1 MSDIPVKPRRNRRA
15 ATRFV
20 RKLWKRQGGVPRQL
34 VTDKL
39 PSDPVARREEV
50 PSVVCVTAQYAN
62 NRDEGSHQP
71 TRQREYQMR
80 PSSPPVIC
88 SGSPLFMAS
97 SRICSEPVATVHH
110 RLLRRRVFVEW
121 AVLTCPTET
130 TEAAELGTSVHIVSS
145 NLTKT
150 SCKYDKKRG

>member
-50 PSVVCVTAQYAN
+50 PSVVRVTAQYAN

-80 PSSPPVIC
+80 RFKSA
-88 SGSPLFMAS
+88 GHLQRF
-97 SRICSEPVATVHH
+97 
-110 RLLRRRVFVEW
+110 
-121 AVLTCPTET
+121 
-130 TEAAELGTSVHIVSS
+130 TSVHGVIQ
-145 NLTKT
+145 NLFRTGRHR
-150 SCKYDKKRG
+150 SPPAASPPSVRRVGGVDLPY